1 MQERMDADASY
12 RPVVLLE
19 KKYAVYLEAG
29 ENALEALQPTER
41 AQPDRGQSQAFADR
55 KFMEDMDARR
65 LLKMR
70 NL

>member
-29 ENALEALQPTER
+29 EDALEALQPTER
-41 AQPDRGQSQAFADR
+41 ERSLIVDQSQAFADR
-55 KFMEDMDARR
+55 KIHGR
-65 LLKMR
+65 LWV
-70 NL
+70 